1 MKKILVFGTG
11 GAAEKLIA
19 NSGEIYDIV
28 AFADNDPKKQGTLFH
43 DRPVVP
49 PARIRE
55 FDIEHVIIASMWYHD
70 IKGQLVEQ
78 YGFPEDF
85 IRPIPK
91 IFASAGKR
99 YRPFEDDATRAFAGR
114 VLQHITAFLENR
126 GIPCYVDHGTLLGL
140 VRDNGLMPWD
150 DDLDLSVA
158 ATDRPRLTA
167 CIRDL
172 VAAMPDRDR
181 IGWRTELI
189 YNSLDDAIALFLT
202 VEDPTEKI
210 NVFNAGLSFFTF
222 ENDLAVEAI
231 NWAPR
236 DHYAGGEWIE
246 TSLGRFRAPN
256 RFRDYLAL
264 HYGEWQTPVKDMSFN
279 QINNFKRREATAHWV
294 PWNPDEM
301 PSPEP
306 LLDAQRAAPIHGGRL
321 FVLASRENPAPDQP
335 RIPADLAQLE
345 DSLRALSPHLHVD
358 VAVVCGADPN
368 VPGQLRPILDMLQ
381 RSAIA
386 DKIHVEMGL
395 DAQPCP
401 EVLAAMDSVGSQR
414 AFHRKSIQKREDP
427 PIFADSACTAAMRGA
442 IRQFRCR
449 YKKRWLLW
457 NRTFAHCPQA
467 LTQHFAGAAD
477 AVRDDIADLDPA
489 APDLKTRLLAV
500 VRHRPCAVHRTCEGI
515 DRVWEP
521 FAVYTFTRSPYA
533 VANSTGDQDD

>member
-11 GAAEKLIA
+11 GAAEKLIQ

-43 DRPVVP
+43 DRPVVG
-49 PARIRE
+49 PAQIRD
-55 FDIEHVIIASMWYHD
+55 FPVEHVIIASMWYYD
-70 IKGQLVEQ
+70 IKRQLVEQ
-78 YGFPEDF
+78 HGFPEDF

-114 VLQHITAFLENR
+114 VLQHVTAFLEDR

-158 ATDRPRLTA
+158 ATDLPRLTA
-167 CIRDL
+167 CVRDL
-172 VAAMPDRDR
+172 VASMPDRDR
-181 IGWRTELI
+181 IGWRVELI
-189 YNSLDDAIALFLT
+189 HNSLDDAIALFLT
-202 VEDPTEKI
+202 VEDPTEKT

-236 DHYAGGEWIE
+236 THYAGGEWID

-279 QINNFKRREATAHWV
+279 QIDNFKRREATAHWV
-294 PWNPDEM
+294 PWNPQEM

-306 LLDAQRAAPIHGGRL
+306 LLEAQRAAPIHGGRL
-321 FVLASRENPAPDQP
+321 FVLASLPHPAPDQT
-335 RIPADLAQLE
+335 RIPADLGQLSE
-345 DSLRALSPHLHVD
+345 SLRALAPHLHVD
-358 VAVVCGADPN
+358 VAVVCGADPSI
-368 VPGQLRPILDMLQ
+368 PGNLRPILELIQ
-381 RSAIA
+381 RSGIA

-395 DAQPCP
+395 DAQPCDD
-401 EVLAAMDSVGSQR
+401 VLSAMDSVGAPR
-414 AFHRKSIQKREDP
+414 AFHRKSLQKREDP
-427 PIFADSACTAAMRGA
+427 PFFADPACTDLMRGA

-467 LTQHFAGAAD
+467 LSSVLSNPD
-477 AVRDDIADLDPA
+477 APPNPDIAQIDPA

-500 VRHRPCAVHRTCEGI
+500 VRHRPCAAHQSCAADDG
-515 DRVWEP
+515 VWEP
-521 FAVYTFTRSPYA
+521 FAVYTFTRSQYSN
-533 VANSTGDQDD
+533 ANTGDQDD

>member
-11 GAAEKLIA
+11 GAAEKLIQ

-28 AFADNDPKKQGTLFH
+28 AFADNDPKKHGTLFH
-43 DRPVVP
+43 DRPVVA
-49 PARIRE
+49 PARIRD
-55 FDIEHVIIASMWYHD
+55 FSFEHLIIASMWFAD
-70 IKGQLVEQ
+70 IRNQLVEQ
-78 YGFPEDF
+78 FGFSEDL

-99 YRPFEDDATRAFAGR
+99 YRPFQDDATRAFAGR
-114 VLQHITAFLENR
+114 VLQHVTAFLENR

-158 ATDRPRLTA
+158 ATDLPRLTA
-167 CIRDL
+167 CVRDL
-172 VAAMPDRDR
+172 VASMPDRDR

-189 YNSLDDAIALFLT
+189 YNSLDDVIALFLT

-236 DHYAGGEWIE
+236 THYAGGEWID

-264 HYGEWQTPVKDMSFN
+264 HYGEWQTPVKDMAFS
-279 QINNFKRREATAHWV
+279 QIDNFKRREATAHWV
-294 PWNPDEM
+294 PWNPEEW

-321 FVLASRENPAPDQP
+321 FVLASRPNPAPDQP
-335 RIPADLAQLE
+335 RIPADLSQL
-345 DSLRALSPHLHVD
+345 DQSLRALAPHLHVD
-358 VAVVCGADPN
+358 VAVVCGADPS
-368 VPGQLRPILDMLQ
+368 VPGNLRPILDALQ
-381 RSAIA
+381 RSGIA
-386 DKIHVEMGL
+386 DKIHVEMAL
-395 DAQPCP
+395 DAQPCGD
-401 EVLAAMDSVGSQR
+401 VLAAMDAAGAQR
-414 AFHRKSIQKREDP
+414 AFHRKSLQKREDP
-427 PIFADSACTAAMRGA
+427 PIFDDPSCTDAMRGA
-442 IRQFRCR
+442 IHHFRCR

-467 LTQHFAGAAD
+467 LAMHLAGSGD
-477 AVRDDIADLDPA
+477 AVRADLLDLGPA
-489 APDLKTRLLAV
+489 APGLKARLLAV
-500 VRHRPCAVHRTCEGI
+500 VRHRPCAAHGTCEGDDAI
-515 DRVWEP
+515 WEP
-521 FAVYTFTRSPYA
+521 FAVYAFTRSQYA
-533 VANSTGDQDD
+533 TAHSTGDHDE